1 MRCDSGGTGA
11 PHFAKASSRGLQ
23 IAVYNWT
30 VSHEELDATGGDLEK
45 SGIGPFTNKDW
56 KQPEEEI
63 DLIYS
68 SLSEDVGFPVQGG
81 SHNVNSRREAK
92 EHETSTFLGRKR
104 DSKRIGT
111 PTKAVDCP

>member
-1 MRCDSGGTGA
+1 VRCDSGGKGA
-11 PHFAKASSRGLQ
+11 PHFEKASSRGLY

-45 SGIGPFTNKDW
+45 SGIGPFTTKDW

-68 SLSEDVGFPVQGG
+68 SLSEDAGFPVRGG
-81 SHNVNSRREAK
+81 SHNVNSRREAE

-104 DSKRIGT
+104 DSMRIGT